1 MLSRAGKGLSNN
13 NPIKESPER
22 VNKSI
27 SKLRDQY
34 VKDRSKDVDLNIDQ
48 LFESK
53 DNRDDGH
60 KNTLNLIEK

>member
-34 VKDRSKDVDLNIDQ
+34 VKDRSKDVDLNID
-48 LFESK
+48 
-53 DNRDDGH
+53 
-60 KNTLNLIEK
+60 